1 VKKAW
6 SKFEDKVKKSL
17 PVTVKMMKTF
27 ISLLALT
34 LALREVSA
42 FLIIDAEP
50 GVVIKAPGELVT
62 LFCAVDD
69 DYEYCKFISPDSE
82 KICDFEWKRNE
93 GNITMQQCDLDVFK
107 KNVSFHGKYN
117 DKECGMSFIAGEEDT
132 GTWKCEIEEYVW
144 GGSRGSGR
152 KVWAAMN
159 VTVMSPTTTASPTSV
174 TTTSASTPVAT
185 RTTSSA
191 TSTGSSTAMIDGGGL
206 TTLPTAKAAEKDIIP
221 DAVPRTQGDGAET
234 AGSMTSTI
242 IAILAII
249 VITVCLG
256 LAAAYYRR
264 KQRQKRP
271 DADAA
276 VVYDAESRLNKD
288 TANMVRTRG
297 SVSLTS
303 SEEPDNRNL
312 HEFFPSSDSFA

>member
-1 VKKAW
+1 
-6 SKFEDKVKKSL
+6 
-17 PVTVKMMKTF
+17 MKPLF
-27 ISLLALT
+27 PLLAL
-34 LALREVSA
+34 ALGKVSS

-50 GVVIKAPGELVT
+50 GIVIKAPGELVT
-62 LFCAVDD
+62 LFCAVDE
-69 DYEYCKFISPDSE
+69 DYEYCKFISPDS
-82 KICDFEWKRNE
+82 KRICDFEWKRNE
-93 GNITMQQCDLDVFK
+93 GNITMQQCDLDVSK

-132 GTWKCEIEEYVW
+132 GMWKCEIEEYVW

-152 KVWAAMN
+152 KVWAQMN
-159 VTVMSPTTTASPTSV
+159 VTVMTP
-174 TTTSASTPVAT
+174 TTTSASSPQS
-185 RTTSSA
+185 TT
-191 TSTGSSTAMIDGGGL
+191 TVTTTVTTTTTTTGSSTTAMIDAGGL
-206 TTLPTAKAAEKDIIP
+206 TTSTTAKTAENKDVIP
-221 DAVPRTQGDGAET
+221 DAVPRTQGDGTET

-264 KQRQKRP
+264 RQRQKRP

-276 VVYDAESRLNKD
+276 VVYDAESRLNRD

-297 SVSLTS
+297 SVNLGT
-303 SEEPDNRNL
+303 EDADNRNL

>member
-1 VKKAW
+1 
-6 SKFEDKVKKSL
+6 
-17 PVTVKMMKTF
+17 MTF
-27 ISLLALT
+27 LN
-34 LALREVSA
+34 
-42 FLIIDAEP
+42 
-50 GVVIKAPGELVT
+50 
-62 LFCAVDD
+62 
-69 DYEYCKFISPDSE
+69 YC
-82 KICDFEWKRNE
+82 R
-93 GNITMQQCDLDVFK
+93 
-107 KNVSFHGKYN
+107 
-117 DKECGMSFIAGEEDT
+117 
-132 GTWKCEIEEYVW
+132 CEIEEYVW

-185 RTTSSA
+185 RTTSSKA
-191 TSTGSSTAMIDGGGL
+191 TIDGGGL

-221 DAVPRTQGDGAET
+221 DAVPRTQGDRAET

>member
-1 VKKAW
+1 
-6 SKFEDKVKKSL
+6 
-17 PVTVKMMKTF
+17 MTF
-27 ISLLALT
+27 LN
-34 LALREVSA
+34 
-42 FLIIDAEP
+42 
-50 GVVIKAPGELVT
+50 
-62 LFCAVDD
+62 
-69 DYEYCKFISPDSE
+69 YC
-82 KICDFEWKRNE
+82 R
-93 GNITMQQCDLDVFK
+93 
-107 KNVSFHGKYN
+107 
-117 DKECGMSFIAGEEDT
+117 
-132 GTWKCEIEEYVW
+132 CEIEEYVW

-191 TSTGSSTAMIDGGGL
+191 TSTGSSTATIDGGGL
-206 TTLPTAKAAEKDIIP
+206 TTSPTAKAAEKDIIP
-221 DAVPRTQGDGAET
+221 DAVPRTQGDRAET

>member
-1 VKKAW
+1 
-6 SKFEDKVKKSL
+6 
-17 PVTVKMMKTF
+17 MTF
-27 ISLLALT
+27 
-34 LALREVSA
+34 
-42 FLIIDAEP
+42 P
-50 GVVIKAPGELVT
+50 
-62 LFCAVDD
+62 
-69 DYEYCKFISPDSE
+69 
-82 KICDFEWKRNE
+82 
-93 GNITMQQCDLDVFK
+93 
-107 KNVSFHGKYN
+107 N
-117 DKECGMSFIAGEEDT
+117 DCR
-132 GTWKCEIEEYVW
+132 CEIEEYVW

-159 VTVMSPTTTASPTSV
+159 VTVMSPTTTSSPSSV
-174 TTTSASTPVAT
+174 TTTTASTPVPT
-185 RTTSSA
+185 TTTSSA
-191 TSTGSSTAMIDGGGL
+191 TSTGSSTTAIIDGGGL
-206 TTLPTAKAAEKDIIP
+206 TTTAKTADEKDIIP

-264 KQRQKRP
+264 RQRQKRP

>member
-1 VKKAW
+1 
-6 SKFEDKVKKSL
+6 
-17 PVTVKMMKTF
+17 MMKTF
-27 ISLLALT
+27 FTLLALT
-34 LALREVSA
+34 LALGEVSA

-69 DYEYCKFISPDSE
+69 DYEYCKFISPYSE

-117 DKECGMSFIAGEEDT
+117 DKECGMSFIAGEEDS

-159 VTVMSPTTTASPTSV
+159 VTVMSPTTTSASSPSSV
-174 TTTSASTPVAT
+174 TTTSASTPVPRT
-185 RTTSSA
+185 TTSSA
-191 TSTGSSTAMIDGGGL
+191 TSTGSSTTAMIDGGGL
-206 TTLPTAKAAEKDIIP
+206 TTTAKTADEKDIIP

-264 KQRQKRP
+264 RQRQKRP